1 MPRASFGWRGRARC
15 SVKAGKTNLLIVLES
30 NHPIEDYGRPLSLEY
45 EMEIFFADDSGQ
57 RTCNRGDMGPLV
69 SVGGGLVHE
78 AAIQPLAGALDNNAA
93 KFGPPRG
100 DELKGCPHR
109 GCWLRETLHYRPTD
123 CEREAL

>member
-69 SVGGGLVHE
+69 SVGGVLVDE
-78 AAIQPLAGALDNNAA
+78 AAIQPLALALDNIAA
-93 KFGPPRG
+93 KFGLPRG
-100 DELKGCPHR
+100 EGVKWSPSR
-109 GCWLRETLHYRPTD
+109 GSRIRAKL
-123 CEREAL
+123 